1 MTLVFDTTALSRF
14 LDEDQAILQVVASKE
29 FDRYALPLATD
40 AEIRF
45 GFMNGSHQ
53 SDNLAKYDRIIQRL
67 SFELIY
73 PDQDTSLI
81 YAELATWAR
90 QHGVALSNNDIW
102 IAATCR
108 QLGGRLITL
117 DGDFKHLPQ
126 ISQANLG

>member
-1 MTLVFDTTALSRF
+1 MTLVFDTTALSHF
-14 LDEDQAILQVVASKE
+14 LDEDQTVLRVVANKE
-29 FDRYALPLATD
+29 FDRYVLPLATD

-45 GFMNGSHQ
+45 GFMYGSRQ
-53 SDNLAKYDRIIQRL
+53 ADNLAKYAHIIQQL

-73 PDQDTSLI
+73 PDQDTSLM

-102 IAATCR
+102 IAATCS

-126 ISQANLG
+126 IPQVDIE

>member
-1 MTLVFDTTALSRF
+1 MILVFDTTALSQF
-14 LDEDQAILQVVASKE
+14 LDENQGILETVANE
-29 FDRYALPLATD
+29 NFDHYIVPLATD

-45 GFMNGSHQ
+45 GFMHGSRQ
-53 SDNLAKYDRIIQRL
+53 ADNLAKYARIVQSL
-67 SFELIY
+67 SLEVIY

-90 QHGVALSNNDIW
+90 QHGISLSNNDIW
-102 IAATCR
+102 IAATCS

-126 ISQANLG
+126 VALVDIK